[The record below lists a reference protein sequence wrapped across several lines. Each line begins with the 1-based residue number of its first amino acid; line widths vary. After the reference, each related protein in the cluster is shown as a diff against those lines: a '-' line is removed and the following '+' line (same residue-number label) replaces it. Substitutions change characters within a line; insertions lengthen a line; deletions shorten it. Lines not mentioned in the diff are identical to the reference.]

1 MGAYLGDTLINNMYL
16 YNYRIKSAYRGND
29 LVFSLENGV
38 YIQDTN
44 GVLYTKKKWSNSG
57 KTANAIAVIAD
68 ECRFLIS
75 LTYGSA
81 KGNTWSWSPNWE
93 EKDIL
98 SGVTAASSSLADRDY
113 KGYEN
118 TEYIYGYYGTS
129 TQYAARGCKEFTFPN
144 GQKGYLASVGE
155 WKIAYSNKKEIE
167 ECLSLVSGEAILTSD
182 KHWASTQSDSGSSAY
197 MYIWETGSYPGVGK
211 KYGFLIRPFG
221 QLSDNVT
228 FA

>member
-68 ECRFLIS
+68 ECRFIIS
-75 LTYGSA
+75 LNYHTSG
-81 KGNTWSWSPNWE
+81 GNAETWSPNGE
-93 EKDIL
+93 EDLL
-98 SGVTAASSSLADRDY
+98 SGVVTIINDGTARKDY

-118 TEYIYGYYGTS
+118 TEYIVGYYGINNRC
-129 TQYAARGCKEFTFPN
+129 AAQRGKTFVFPN
-144 GQKGYLASVGE
+144 GQNGYLASVGE
-155 WKIAYSNKKEIE
+155 WYIAYLNKQEID
-167 ECLSLVSGEAILTSD
+167 ECISLVSAEAIKTTD
-182 KHWASTQSDSGSSAY
+182 KHWASTQLDIDGAYMFIWESGS
-197 MYIWETGSYPGVGK
+197 IIGVGK
-211 KYGFLIRPFG
+211 KYGARCRPFG